1 MKVGVRWICGDC
13 SDSSACSKC
22 LRVMQAGRRQRFD
35 LAGRK
40 RHRHA
45 VVEAHQLGQRVAG
58 RHAVCVQPAQQ
69 QAQRLAALE
78 ALRRVQQLLD
88 HAGVLSA

>member
-1 MKVGVRWICGDC
+1 MAGQVAVHAQETHEGGRQVDLRRVAGEQRLQQL
-13 SDSSACSKC
+13 

-45 VVEAHQLGQRVAG
+45 VVEAHQLGQGIVG
-58 RHAVCVQPAQQ
+58 
-69 QAQRLAALE
+69 
-78 ALRRVQQLLD
+78 
-88 HAGVLSA
+88 